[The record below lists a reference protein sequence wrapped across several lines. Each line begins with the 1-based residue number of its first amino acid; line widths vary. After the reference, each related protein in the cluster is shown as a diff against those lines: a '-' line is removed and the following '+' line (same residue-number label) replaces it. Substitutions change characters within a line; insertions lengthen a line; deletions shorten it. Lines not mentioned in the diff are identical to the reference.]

1 MLPLHGRPTASVTR
15 RARMQKP
22 TQPMRLQSPGTRAIL
37 ASQRVASEASRL
49 AAAQTFSLETS
60 RPTPPMLGARRA
72 PVPAHAAASG
82 THAIIRNRW
91 DGICVVAMRGGCC
104 GAAKWNDLFGF
115 FVRDTRGQRSKA
127 FGCCNALRTSLMS
140 PTRFRRSHGPLRARI
155 GSYAAGQGFWHT
167 LPHVDCAKQAGRPPN
182 PRNNPFL
189 PVEGGFGRWR
199 KWHESLLA
207 QSEQAIP
214 LLHVQT
220 NRRTPLRSRVGRPI
234 RFGGNC
240 ESR

>member
-1 MLPLHGRPTASVTR
+1 MEWKG
-15 RARMQKP
+15 
-22 TQPMRLQSPGTRAIL
+22 SPSSPCAE
-37 ASQRVASEASRL
+37 V
-49 AAAQTFSLETS
+49 AAALQNGMIFSAFS
-60 RPTPPMLGARRA
+60 S
-72 PVPAHAAASG
+72 V
-82 THAIIRNRW
+82 
-91 DGICVVAMRGGCC
+91 
-104 GAAKWNDLFGF
+104 
-115 FVRDTRGQRSKA
+115 TRGQRSKA
-127 FGCCNALRTSLMS
+127 FGCCNLQVTPSARPLSCRPPDSC
-140 PTRFRRSHGPLRARI
+140 RSHGPLRARI

-214 LLHVQT
+214 LLQVQT